1 MKSKF
6 CTVSGVWAR
15 FSTPFGALNT
25 LSRKMAGGV
34 LSTAIVAVAF
44 VGSTAFGAG
53 LNWDERDLEIW
64 RERSESGP
72 FKTAGDAYDAR
83 LPGEWQRIESEA
95 ASFKSDPKADRKTSI
110 VMDSGPVGGAGIVS
124 NHIDMLGA
132 AFYALVEDDESLK
145 RLVVSELVW
154 HARQPGLQIAPDRY
168 IKTDNGNWWQAGWL
182 ARLVVAADFV
192 KDAFTAE
199 ERAEFEAWMR
209 GWAQAY
215 EYSVDFEL
223 SRWLFTHR
231 KDRVYNRGG
240 PYFSQTAPDA
250 YAYMDASGKKHN
262 MIDRAHKHYNNRKAG
277 VMQFVGFYA
286 AFSNDSML
294 IDRSKLYFE
303 EWLKF
308 SVFPDGSSGEFERN
322 NDGGRNIQQGFLYNA
337 RNIEA
342 YVTTADAFARL
353 GDPSLFELTTRDG
366 IHGTASASGQPDK
379 DLRLV
384 VKTYF
389 DLMHH
394 KKAWYNADRS
404 VDERYRIDHVAD
416 IDGANKAGT
425 QWVNE
430 IWFAPIANRYWN
442 DAEILAGYTR
452 SAADSVPYAKV
463 LGSAGPF
470 GAPWRGHQAVY
481 PSLPFMFAETEAIV
495 VSDGGDLKP
504 PVVTEPE
511 PTPTPK
517 PEPTPE
523 PGPITEPSSGDYDLV
538 YTTVYDSP
546 NYSALDGVAIEQP
559 VYVAVKPDS
568 SILRVD
574 YFIKDSKGE
583 TLVNF
588 EKGAPFD
595 YIYANRALTPEQIGQ
610 TGHTIIA
617 MVTEKDGDIV
627 RLEATAFPPAGS
639 FGEQA
644 ADRLPDEWEM
654 QYFGG
659 LDVRN
664 GGENEDFD
672 GDLVSNYDEW
682 LAGTDPTNAADRL
695 SIEPVLGV
703 TWKSRQD
710 RSYRIEYSDDNWRS
724 SEVSEVLVGNGGQ
737 MVWVDSSARDV
748 RHNRQYR
755 ITVVNN

>member
-1 MKSKF
+1 M
-6 CTVSGVWAR
+6 VG
-15 FSTPFGALNT
+15 GALVIVFVAT
-25 LSRKMAGGV
+25 SLVCSGASGG
-34 LSTAIVAVAF
+34 
-44 VGSTAFGAG
+44 G
-53 LNWDERDLEIW
+53 LNWDERDLGIW

-72 FKTAGDAYDAR
+72 YKIVGDAYDPR
-83 LPGEWQRIESEA
+83 LPGEWQRIELEA
-95 ASFKSDPKADRKTSI
+95 ASFRANPQADRKTSV
-110 VMDSGPVGGAGIVS
+110 VMDSGPVGGEGIVL
-124 NHIDMLGA
+124 NHIEMLGA
-132 AFYALVEDDESLK
+132 AFYALVEGDESLK
-145 RLVVSELVW
+145 REVVAELVW

-168 IKTDNGNWWQAGWL
+168 IKTDDGNWWQAGWL

-199 ERAEFEAWMR
+199 ERTEFEAWM
-209 GWAQAY
+209 GNWAQAY
-215 EYSVDFEL
+215 EYSVDYEL

-231 KDRVYNRGG
+231 KERDYNRGG
-240 PYFSQTAPDA
+240 PYFSQMAPDA

-286 AFSNDSML
+286 AFSKDSTL

-308 SVFPDGSSGEFERN
+308 SVFPDGSSGEYERN
-322 NDGGRNIQQGFLYNA
+322 NDSGRNIQQGFLYNA

-353 GDPSLFELTTRDG
+353 GDPSLFELSTRDG
-366 IHGTASASGQPDK
+366 IHGTASRDGEPDK

-384 VKTYF
+384 VETYL

-394 KKAWYNADRS
+394 KKAWYNADLA

-430 IWFAPIANRYWN
+430 IWFAPIANRHWN
-442 DAEILAGYTR
+442 DADVLAGYTR
-452 SAADSVPYAKV
+452 SATGSVPYAKV

-481 PSLPFMFAETEAIV
+481 PSLPFMFAETEAIAV
-495 VSDGGDLKP
+495 GDDGELEP
-504 PVVTEPE
+504 PASVEPDPTPTAEPAPEPE
-511 PTPTPK
+511 PS
-517 PEPTPE
+517 PEPVAY
-523 PGPITEPSSGDYDLV
+523 GLV
-538 YTTVYDSP
+538 YATVYDSP
-546 NYSALDGVAIEQP
+546 DYSALNGASIEQP

-574 YFIKDSKGE
+574 YYRKDSSGE

-595 YIYANRALTPEQIGQ
+595 YIYAKVALTPEQIDE
-610 TGHTIIA
+610 TGHTIVA
-617 MVTEKDGDIV
+617 VVTEKDGDIV
-627 RLEATAFPPAGS
+627 RLEATAFDRSGTVVES
-639 FGEQA
+639 DS
-644 ADRLPDEWEM
+644 DRLPDPWETE
-654 QYFGG
+654 YFGG
-659 LDVRN
+659 LDVNN
-664 GGENEDFD
+664 GGEDEDFD
-672 GDLVSNYDEW
+672 GDGVSNHDEW
-682 LAGTDPTNAADRL
+682 LAGTDPTDPSDRL
-695 SIEPVLGV
+695 GLEPVMGV
-703 TWKSRQD
+703 AWKSRQD
-710 RSYRIEYSDDNWRS
+710 RSYQIEYSDDNWRTLLK
-724 SEVSEVLVGNGGQ
+724 SEILQGEGGT
-737 MVWVDSSARDV
+737 MLWVDPSAKDV

-755 ITVVNN
+755 INVVSN